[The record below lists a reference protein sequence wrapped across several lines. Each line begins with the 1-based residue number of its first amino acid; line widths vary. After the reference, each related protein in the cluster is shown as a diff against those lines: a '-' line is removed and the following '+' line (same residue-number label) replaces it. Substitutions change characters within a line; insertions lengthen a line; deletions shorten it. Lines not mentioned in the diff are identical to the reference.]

1 MAKII
6 QIGNS
11 QGIRIPKPIIALA
24 ELEDKELDFVVM
36 DSGLLITPQ
45 KKLELVGKLMM
56 LIYQLIGSGA
66 KAHEAF

>member
-24 ELEDKELDFVVM
+24 DLQDQELDFVVM
-36 DSGLLITPQ
+36 DSGLLITPE
-45 KKLELVGKLMM
+45 KKVRVGWKIHDTSLTVDWEWSKN
-56 LIYQLIGSGA
+56 Q
-66 KAHEAF
+66 

>member
-1 MAKII
+1 MPKII

-24 ELEDKELDFVVM
+24 ELEDKELEFVVI

-45 KKLELVGKLMM
+45 KKVRVGWEIEDTHITANWEWSK
-56 LIYQLIGSGA
+56 SP
-66 KAHEAF
+66 

>member
-24 ELEDKELDFVVM
+24 NLEDKELEFVVM

-45 KKLELVGKLMM
+45 KKVRVGWEIEGTNITANWEWSK
-56 LIYQLIGSGA
+56 SS
-66 KAHEAF
+66 

>member
-24 ELEDKELDFVVM
+24 ELEDKELEFLVM
-36 DSGLLITPQ
+36 DSGLLITSQ
-45 KKLELVGKLMM
+45 KKVRVGWEIEDIHITTDWEWSK
-56 LIYQLIGSGA
+56 SP
-66 KAHEAF
+66 